1 MLLDISR
8 LYADFHVSTA
18 PYHHKHARRGWIN
31 TPCPFHQG
39 NPGYHLG
46 YNLEKGYFFCW
57 SCGWHPTDLT
67 VQILTNTDKREAKSL
82 LQRYKSKLD
91 PGYGL
96 PDSTFS
102 RKVPDELKWP
112 EGCGPMTDIHKTYLS
127 KRLFDPEQLEKEWG
141 LLGTDNWGQHAFRVI
156 APITF
161 RSQPVSWQGRDITDK
176 QRAKYLPCPNE
187 QEILPH
193 KHLLYG
199 FDKARWETVV
209 VVEGITGVWRLGPGS
224 VGTFGVKYTASQLLL
239 LQSFEKVIIFYDGDM
254 AGQEASDKMGV
265 ELTGIGHEVEIWEP
279 FKNDSGDIP
288 QSIANELMKEVRI

>member
-1 MLLDISR
+1 M
-8 LYADFHVSTA
+8 
-18 PYHHKHARRGWIN
+18 
-31 TPCPFHQG
+31 
-39 NPGYHLG
+39 
-46 YNLEKGYFFCW
+46 
-57 SCGWHPTDLT
+57 
-67 VQILTNTDKREAKSL
+67 
-82 LQRYKSKLD
+82 
-91 PGYGL
+91 
-96 PDSTFS
+96 
-102 RKVPDELKWP
+102 
-112 EGCGPMTDIHKTYLS
+112 
-127 KRLFDPEQLEKEWG
+127 
-141 LLGTDNWGQHAFRVI
+141 I